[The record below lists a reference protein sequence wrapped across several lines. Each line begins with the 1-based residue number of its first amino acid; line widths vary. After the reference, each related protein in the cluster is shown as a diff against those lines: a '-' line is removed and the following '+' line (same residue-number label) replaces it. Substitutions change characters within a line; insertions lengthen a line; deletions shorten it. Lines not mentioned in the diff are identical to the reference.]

1 HPPMLRS
8 ELHLSQ
14 IRWRTTVPHQADGE
28 PRAGLPP
35 VKVDTSTRLTP
46 TADMDTPTPAP
57 TRGELRCSFCGL
69 RKRSVVAGPGPEIA
83 ICSSC
88 IRLCVEILEENAT
101 LDHDD

>member
-1 HPPMLRS
+1 MLRS
-8 ELHLSQ
+8 ELHLADEVADDC
-14 IRWRTTVPHQADGE
+14 RTSSRRRSTRGVATGH
-28 PRAGLPP
+28 L
-35 VKVDTSTRLTP
+35 DTGTRLTP

-69 RKRSVVAGPGPEIA
+69 RKRSVVAGPVPEIA